1 MPGGDMLPYMSGRM
15 RTQQIDALFY
25 AAGGFDRALA
35 WIEKSDA
42 NFGDFFLK
50 VWAKGAI
57 RPQAQE
63 PGAVSGTLEDLL
75 ARLDAG
81 EHAKVVEGTVV
92 EQSS

>member
-15 RTQQIDALFY
+15 RTQQMDALFH

-35 WIEKSDA
+35 WIEKTDA
-42 NFGDFFLK
+42 NYETFFKL
-50 VWAKGAI
+50 WAKGAV

-63 PGAVSGTLEDLL
+63 PGQTTGSLEDLL

-81 EHAKVVEGTVV
+81 EHAKVVEGVV
-92 EQSS
+92 ID